1 MNQKLEGQ
9 IRHILT
15 LVAGFLGALGLID
28 SEVLEA
34 GQQVLL
40 TVLGAILAVIAFV
53 RSYITKQ
60 RDEDVEKL
68 STAVAE
74 KVTAALPL
82 AK

>member
-15 LVAGFLGALGLID
+15 LVAGFLGALGVID

-40 TVLGAILAVIAFV
+40 TLLGAILAVIAFV

-60 RDEDVEKL
+60 KDEDVEAISTSVVEKL
-68 STAVAE
+68 
-74 KVTAALPL
+74 VTRLPL
-82 AK
+82 VK